1 MSPGTVRENRITEG
15 VIWKEMLRYAIP
27 LMVGNLFQQLYNT
40 VDSIVVGRFVGTNA
54 LAAVSSVM
62 FVILMIIGFV
72 MGLANGASVLMS
84 QRYGA
89 RDAEGTQK
97 TIHTAFTAMFFGG
110 ILIAVVGVLLSPV
123 ILRLILPPAA
133 TVC

>member
-1 MSPGTVRENRITEG
+1 MNPGTVRENRITEG

-27 LMVGNLFQQLYNT
+27 LMVGNLFQQFYNT

-110 ILIAVVGVLLSPV
+110 ILIAVVGVLLSPA
-123 ILRLILPPAA
+123 ILRLL
-133 TVC
+133 TGGGL